1 MDMKSLD
8 RARLRMV
15 YFMDHCCR
23 FRMSVDT
30 LVSVR

>member
-15 YFMDHCCR
+15 YFMGRCCR
-23 FRMSVDT
+23 FRMSVDI